1 MEGLSETLRSL
12 LDELWL
18 LVESL
23 SGFGLVILLG
33 FIVAALLVT
42 FGLVR
47 R

>member
-1 MEGLSETLRSL
+1 MEGFSGTLRSL

-23 SGFGLVILLG
+23 TGFGLVILLG
-33 FIVAALLVT
+33 LGVAALLVV
-42 FGLVR
+42 FGLLR